1 MVVTNNRDTQVPTGV
16 VGTLAPFAVLSIVAI
31 GGVIYITKRKKA

>member
-1 MVVTNNRDTQVPTGV
+1 
-16 VGTLAPFAVLSIVAI
+16 TLAPFAVLSIVAI